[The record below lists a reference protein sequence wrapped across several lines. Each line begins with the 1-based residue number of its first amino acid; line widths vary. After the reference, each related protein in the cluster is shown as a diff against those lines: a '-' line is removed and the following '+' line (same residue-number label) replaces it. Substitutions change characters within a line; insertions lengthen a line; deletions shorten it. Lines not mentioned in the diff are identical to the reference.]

1 MVTSRFGVPGEQSQ
15 QRDSATTVTQSV
27 PQQGS
32 ETPAEARSIISNSM
46 SPFCPGLTLQA
57 CPSPSADSLRHVI
70 IARVRKGDSRDA
82 IMKDLYA
89 DFGEA
94 IRAAPPTVGLGLV
107 AWVMPAIVIVIAGL
121 VLTFWLRSRR
131 RRTGALPSPWLD
143 PMAPREPVAKP
154 PGFDDPDHE
163 RLEKLLRRD
172 Q

>member
-1 MVTSRFGVPGEQSQ
+1 MIDSKAASSVLQ
-15 QRDSATTVTQSV
+15 QRDSAAVIQSA
-27 PQQGS
+27 PQLGM

-70 IARVRKGDSRDA
+70 IARVRNGDSRDV
-82 IMKDLYA
+82 IMRDLYA

-107 AWVMPAIVIVIAGL
+107 AWVVPGLVIAVAGL
-121 VLTFWLRSRR
+121 TLTYWLRSRR

-143 PMAPREPVAKP
+143 APREQVANRP
-154 PGFDDPDHE
+154 ELDGPDHE
-163 RLEKLLRRD
+163 RLQKLLRRD
-172 Q
+172 P